1 MARRL
6 ERSDSTVTQFP
17 GKIRLEKQ
25 WDVTLQAITSPKRN
39 RHDDPQS
46 PTWRKRIRHE
56 ERSDSGTVGDDSGE
70 AVHDMLPPRLP
81 PKLKAPESLFVPQ
94 EIYSPEEPPLDSL
107 PLRRASPWQYYTKAY
122 RRELGA
128 SVVVACKNPATF
140 ELFAVKCMAG
150 SEVNDQAQ
158 ALRQVRHENFLT
170 CYEIFVCDDAIFTVS
185 ECMAISLTDLN
196 GSAIQP
202 NEIQIATIIHQV
214 LKGLDFLASRDMMH
228 RNITCSTILL
238 SLRGDVKVA
247 NPEGCINIGP
257 RSPEMREDT
266 EALGFV
272 MLQLMERG
280 SRRRERLALEH
291 PDKWSPQADKFLQ
304 STASNSAREL
314 LSHTFLKDSP
324 QKEELVRLIACAQIS
339 SHIPFCL
346 EGS

>member
-1 MARRL
+1 
-6 ERSDSTVTQFP
+6 
-17 GKIRLEKQ
+17 
-25 WDVTLQAITSPKRN
+25 
-39 RHDDPQS
+39 
-46 PTWRKRIRHE
+46 
-56 ERSDSGTVGDDSGE
+56 
-70 AVHDMLPPRLP
+70 MLPPRLP
-81 PKLKAPESLFVPQ
+81 LELKAPESLFVPQ
-94 EIYSPEEPPLDSL
+94 EICSPEEPPLDSV

-140 ELFAVKCMAG
+140 ELLAVK
-150 SEVNDQAQ
+150 
-158 ALRQVRHENFLT
+158 HENFLT
-170 CYEIFVCDDAIFTVS
+170 CYEIFVYDGAIFTVS

-196 GSAIQP
+196 GSAIPP
-202 NEIQIATIIHQV
+202 NEIQMATIIHQV
-214 LKGLDFLASRDMMH
+214 LRGLDFLASRNMIHQD
-228 RNITCSTILL
+228 ITCSTILL

-247 NPEGCINIGP
+247 NPEGCINVGP
-257 RSPEMREDT
+257 RSPEMREDI

-304 STASNSAREL
+304 L
-314 LSHTFLKDSP
+314 IHTFLKDSP